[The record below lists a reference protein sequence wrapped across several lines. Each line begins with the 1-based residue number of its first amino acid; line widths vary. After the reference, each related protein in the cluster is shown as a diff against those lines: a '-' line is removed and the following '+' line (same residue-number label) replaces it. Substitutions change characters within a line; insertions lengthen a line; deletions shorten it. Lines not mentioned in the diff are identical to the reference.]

1 MAYTRDELRII
12 DNLFKLD
19 ADMIEFKIINNKL
32 TIDKII
38 KKKFKYVKFD
48 DIMIFDFNK
57 KDYEELSREKMNDEY
72 DLVYLT
78 KQIIIDNVKHN
89 HIICDI
95 QKNDLLEMYN
105 IDTNNNIIHNL
116 VKSFHEKMFGII
128 DLNEDNYQT
137 NIANGELNNINY
149 RGSLRKI
156 IDIQIESSCIFCY
169 GTKLIL
175 YDNTILN
182 NKINIYNGMFLLN
195 DMCFL

>member
-1 MAYTRDELRII
+1 MAYTKDELRII